1 VQNNTSRHIH
11 ARQYTGANG
20 NTPGKHTKK
29 NIKLKNYIKI
39 TIEIL
44 NNINGVTIMYN
55 TYF

>member
-20 NTPGKHTKK
+20 NTPGKHIKK
-29 NIKLKNYIKI
+29 KTNYITI
-39 TIEIL
+39 TIEII
-44 NNINGVTIMYN
+44 NNLNGVTIRYD